1 MGTQRKLTVPGKE
14 SKNMDIFMIAALL
27 GSFGL
32 VCLLLAWCNGQMYA
46 EESGEGVL

>member
-14 SKNMDIFMIAALL
+14 SKDMDVFMIAALL

-32 VCLLLAWCNGQMYA
+32 VYLLLTWCNGQMHA
-46 EESGEGVL
+46 EE